1 LWEVEDFDRIVAPAP
16 TNGHG
21 FTEKE
26 LAWRLT
32 HTPTETLVL
41 KPIPTAA

>member
-1 LWEVEDFDRIVAPAP
+1 VEDFDRIVAPAP

-26 LAWRLT
+26 LAWLLT
-32 HTPTETLVL
+32 HTPAETLVL
-41 KPIPTAA
+41 KPMPPAA